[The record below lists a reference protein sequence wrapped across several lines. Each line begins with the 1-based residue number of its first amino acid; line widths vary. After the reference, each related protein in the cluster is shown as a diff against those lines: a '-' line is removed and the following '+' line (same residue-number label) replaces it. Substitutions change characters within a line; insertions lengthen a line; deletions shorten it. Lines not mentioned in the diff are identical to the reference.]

1 MCQFSCTSVITYE
14 TYFSIQLEKHY
25 ITSGCCM
32 HDLIIMYNMPF
43 SEICQKKLIWTGAGT
58 IICKNAT
65 VCFTLNINR
74 R

>member
-1 MCQFSCTSVITYE
+1 MCQFSFTSVITYE
-14 TYFSIQLEKHY
+14 TYFTIQLEKY
-25 ITSGCCM
+25 DITSGCYM
-32 HDLIIMYNMPF
+32 HDLIIMHNVLF